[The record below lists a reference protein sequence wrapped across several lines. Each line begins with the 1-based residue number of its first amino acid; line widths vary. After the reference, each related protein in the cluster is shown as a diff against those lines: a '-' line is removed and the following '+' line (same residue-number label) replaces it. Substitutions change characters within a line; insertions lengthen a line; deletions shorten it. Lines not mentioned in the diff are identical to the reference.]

1 MHGRRVVPGAGV
13 LVALL
18 AITPAAPAGAQCL
31 EGTRPLITIERT
43 FFSETLEAI
52 KSAIPEP
59 PEGWHV
65 ADATEVRVPRGICIG
80 RERQPLS
87 IEFFVRFEPFGAGD
101 TVPRLVPAS
110 QDARPARDA
119 RILVTVNARQEV
131 FDPHVEQLPVPE
143 VTLAFEDAADTPGRT
158 SLGLLIGDWSLFRPE
173 NPSGS
178 LEAMAHFDLQ
188 VRYTRVQSISVRL
201 DGPPAP
207 VTQLMA
213 GLDVGALKE
222 LLPRAEPPSGGR

>member
-1 MHGRRVVPGAGV
+1 MHGRRVVPGACD

-18 AITPAAPAGAQCL
+18 AITSAAPAGAQCL

-110 QDARPARDA
+110 QDAR
-119 RILVTVNARQEV
+119 ILVTVNARQEV

-143 VTLAFEDAADTPGRT
+143 VTLAFEDAAGTPGRT

-178 LEAMAHFDLQ
+178 LEATAHFDLQ

-222 LLPRAEPPSGGR
+222 LLPRARSPR